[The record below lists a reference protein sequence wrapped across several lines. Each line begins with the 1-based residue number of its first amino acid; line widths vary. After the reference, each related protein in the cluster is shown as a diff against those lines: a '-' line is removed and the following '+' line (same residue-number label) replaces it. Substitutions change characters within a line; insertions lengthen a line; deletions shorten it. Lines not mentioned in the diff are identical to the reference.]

1 MIVVIP
7 AYEPDTRLLELIDQL
22 KNQTDYQILVVN
34 DGSSPKCLEIFDNIS
49 SDVVLLKHDINR
61 GKGRAMKTAFSYIY
75 DHFPHSEGIVIADA
89 DGQHLLQ
96 DIVKVSEAWAAHPD
110 HLVLGVRSFQGKV
123 PFRSRFGNK
132 LTQGVFSLASGVKVS
147 DTQTG
152 LRAFG
157 VSYVPELL
165 KLKGERYEFEMN
177 MLLHMAKE
185 NVPIDQIPIETVYL
199 NDNESSHFSVFRDS
213 IKIYAAIFK
222 FIASSLIAFGID
234 FVLVMLFSYWT
245 RGMADEISL
254 LISVVGARIISSLC
268 NFFINKKVVFQDKGS
283 FGSAFF
289 KYYGVVVIVLACN
302 YALMW
307 LFHDLLGWNLAW
319 TKILVEALLFVF
331 SYMMQRFFVFKK
343 KHVR

>member
-7 AYEPDTRLLELIDQL
+7 AYEPDARLLELIDQL
-22 KNQTDYQILVVN
+22 KNQTDYHILVVN
-34 DGSSPKCLEIFDNIS
+34 DGSSSKCLEIFDKIP
-49 SDVVLLKHDINR
+49 SDVVLLTHEVNR
-61 GKGRAMKTAFSYIY
+61 GKGRAMKTAFEYIY
-75 DHFPHSEGIVIADA
+75 DHFDHTEGIVIADA
-89 DGQHLLQ
+89 DGQHLPG
-96 DIVKVSEAWAAHPD
+96 DIVKVSQAWVAHPE

-213 IKIYAAIFK
+213 LKIYGAIIK

-234 FVLVMLFSYWT
+234 FVLVLLLSYWT
-245 RGMADEISL
+245 KGMADEVSL
-254 LISVVGARIISSLC
+254 LISVVGARAVSSLC
-268 NFFINKKVVFQDKGS
+268 NFFINKKVVFQDKSSFWGS
-283 FGSAFF
+283 FF

-307 LFHDLLGWNLAW
+307 LFHDVLSWGLVG
-319 TKILVEALLFVF
+319 TKIFVEAVLFIF
-331 SYMMQRFFVFKK
+331 SYTMQRFFVFKK